1 MKELDLNQAVVAMFV
16 LCSDVSKLTVHG
28 IPYVYFR
35 PRCRGYSQV
44 IQYIF
49 KKNNIYSELHRSHYY
64 NMGETKNLVVRTPV
78 SDLSENTEFK
88 NVFNSIYADKN
99 EYCLV
104 SLSNSEPSA
113 CLFKLWPGYRKL
125 KFINEMANKVK

>member
-1 MKELDLNQAVVAMFV
+1 MKNLDLNQAVVAMFV

-28 IPYVYFR
+28 IPYVYLKPKHR
-35 PRCRGYSQV
+35 SYVRVVR
-44 IQYIF
+44 YIF
-49 KKNNIYSELHRSHYY
+49 KKNNIYSELHRSRYY
-64 NMGETKNLVVRTPV
+64 NMCESKNLVVRTPV

-113 CLFKLWPGYRKL
+113 CFFGLWPACKKV